1 MKEFFKGKKI
11 LITGNTG
18 FKGSWLSQ
26 ILLEFGAEVIGVSL
40 LPNTNPSLFNALG
53 LDKKMKTYYCDV
65 RNFDALQEIVKG
77 EQPEAVF
84 HLAAQAIVRDS
95 YDDPLKTFSV
105 NTLGT
110 ANVLQAVRDVGCV
123 KSAVIITTDKVYKN
137 NEWIYP
143 YRETDAL
150 GGYDPYSASKAAA
163 DIIANS
169 YIQSFFNVNDFGQKH
184 NTLVAI
190 ARAGNVI
197 GGGDWSRYRLVPDII
212 RAIYDKKEDV
222 VLRNPQSI
230 RPWQH
235 VFEPLSGYLKL
246 AQRLYERNVTLVGAW
261 NFGPHQESFVS
272 VEELVKNAV
281 DILGC
286 GNYRIEA
293 DTTKHEDNFLT
304 LDVSKADLLLKWRPK
319 INFNQSIKMT
329 FDWYKSYY
337 ENSGGITDF
346 TNKQIELY
354 FEN

>member
-293 DTTKHEDNFLT
+293 DTTKHEDNLLT
-304 LDVSKADLLLKWRPK
+304 LDISKADLLLKWRPK